1 MAQEY
6 ELKQVKVRLR
16 LAEAEPLYS
25 TERLS
30 TPDRAAA
37 VMAGALA
44 QMDREYCCVVN
55 LDAANHPINFNVVS
69 IGDVS
74 QAHVSMQNVFK
85 SAILS
90 NAAKIMLFHNH
101 PSGSLEASRED
112 LKVTRCLIEA
122 GRIMNIPVLD
132 HIIVAGG
139 TAEHFS
145 FREKIPD
152 IFAFRDR
159 AEFFLHDPQA
169 PLAPDRLMV
178 RPTYGKFGVY
188 EVTGENRARVLYE
201 GSEQDCHD
209 RIRELRDRHRESGM
223 GDSFTIY
230 QLKDDESLNC
240 IRFEGLDRLEK
251 DGRSV
256 DKGNYDE
263 VYKAPLKQGTTLD
276 DIYFQFNA
284 LHPLDFRGHSLS
296 VGDVVV
302 LHRGGEDK
310 AFYVDIVG
318 YAELPGFLLEKAAER
333 GAGAMERPQTF
344 SDERKPAFDDE
355 AAFKLGDRYISIQR
369 TDGGYDYSIFDE
381 GYRLLDGGVYDN
393 PDAGMSAVLQEIIDE
408 LKQPVYNA
416 ERDTYSH
423 TEVQGNI
430 RQDDIAERIDYDEL
444 MEKTE
449 SVGMA
454 EIAAAKSAQEIVG
467 RFRSETDRL
476 FHSEKAD
483 GMRPADIEAAVRGL
497 VQQIIDEYGLDAA
510 IEDVIVSGSRCRGLE
525 DDKSDLDVAV
535 SFSGTEREDD
545 MFNILHDEKLFFG
558 SIELDINPINTEHT
572 GTLAEYLQGV
582 EKYLSEKRAEIERNL
597 AESAR
602 VGREPKQIVTFT
614 VAESSEFHSFGE
626 LHEGIPS
633 LQEAVNLYEK
643 LCNEST
649 LDAVPALG
657 INVHTLGT
665 SAIEDMRWDFLCGG
679 TLDLEGLQYVP
690 DMCRN
695 AEVMEALRQIA
706 EIYPDAEVIGRLP
719 QELEAGTSGPPV
731 QKSEE
736 RADTPLQQTAGEL
749 AIEVDRFSFKN
760 DFYMHRHMVEDRE
773 KQIQSLAGCIE
784 QGNDS
789 GIREYLTS
797 FIEENE
803 DPEAAVQAKELLRKL
818 DEYKPLAKIE
828 ENAINGNA
836 IYGMEEQNY
845 NIIDN
850 VSNNLPKNPEEKVIR
865 IGEHKKTRQRVSMKE
880 KLTEKKA
887 EIAARDGKSPEAQKA
902 NKPKGMGVDD

>member
-1 MAQEY
+1 M
-6 ELKQVKVRLR
+6 KQVKVRLR

-25 TERLS
+25 TEQIT
-30 TPDRAAA
+30 TPDKAVA
-37 VMAGALA
+37 VMSDALA

-55 LDAANHPINFNVVS
+55 LDAAKHPINFNVVS

-74 QAHVSMQNVFK
+74 QTQVPMQNVFK

-90 NAAKIMLFHNH
+90 NAAGIMLFHNH
-101 PSGSLEASRED
+101 PSGSLKASMED
-112 LKVTRCLIEA
+112 LELTKRLVEA
-122 GRIMNIPVLD
+122 GKLMNIPVVD

-139 TAEHFS
+139 TAERFS
-145 FREKIPD
+145 FRDNIPD
-152 IFAFRDR
+152 MFAVRDGG
-159 AEFFLHDPQA
+159 EYYLHDPQA
-169 PLAPDRLMV
+169 VLNPDSLMV

-188 EVTGENRARVLYE
+188 EVTGENRARVLFE

-209 RIRELRDRHRESGM
+209 RIKELRDRYRESGM

-230 QLKDDESLNC
+230 QLKDDESLRY
-240 IRFEGLDRLEK
+240 IRFEGLDRLEN
-251 DGRSV
+251 GEQTV
-256 DKGNYDE
+256 VKGNYDE

-296 VGDVVV
+296 VSDVVV
-302 LHRGGEDK
+302 LHREDGDK
-310 AFYVDIVG
+310 AFYVDVIG
-318 YAELPGFLLEKAAER
+318 FTELPGFLLEKTAER
-333 GAGAMERPQTF
+333 GAEAMESPQAF
-344 SDERKPAFDDE
+344 SDEREPAFDDE

-393 PDAGMSAVLQEIIDE
+393 PDAGMGAVLQEIIDG
-408 LKQPVYNA
+408 LKKPVYNA

-430 RQDDIAERIDYDEL
+430 LQDDIAERIGYDEL
-444 MEKTE
+444 MEKVE

-454 EIAAAKSAQEIVG
+454 EIAAVKSAQEIVEG
-467 RFRSETDRL
+467 FRFETDRL
-476 FHSEKAD
+476 FHSEKVD
-483 GMRPADIEAAVRGL
+483 GMRPADIEAAVRGH
-497 VQQIIDEYGLDAA
+497 VQQMIDEYGLDAT

-525 DDKSDLDVAV
+525 DDKSDLDVVV
-535 SFSGTEREDD
+535 SFSGSEREDD
-545 MFNILHDEKLFFG
+545 LFNILHDEKLFFG
-558 SIELDINPINTEHT
+558 SSELDINPINTGQT
-572 GTLAEYLQGV
+572 GTLAEYLSGV
-582 EKYLSEKRAEIERNL
+582 EKYLSEKRAEIEQNL
-597 AESAR
+597 AESAH
-602 VGREPKQIVTFT
+602 VGGEPKQIVTFT

-649 LDAVPALG
+649 LNAVPALG
-657 INVHTLGT
+657 INVHMVGT
-665 SAIEDMRWDFLCGG
+665 PAIEDMKWDFLCGG

-706 EIYPDAEVIGRLP
+706 EIYPDAEVIGRFP
-719 QELEAGTSGPPV
+719 QELEAGTSGPSV

-749 AIEVDRFSFKN
+749 AIEVDRFSFEN
-760 DFYMHRHMVEDRE
+760 DFYTHRHMVEDRA
-773 KQIQSLAGCIE
+773 KQIQSLASCIE
-784 QGNDS
+784 QGKDS

-803 DPEAAVQAKELLRKL
+803 DPGATVQAKELLRKL
-818 DEYKPLAKIE
+818 DDYKPLAKIE
-828 ENAINGNA
+828 ENAI
-836 IYGMEEQNY
+836 YGMEEQNY
-845 NIIDN
+845 NMIDN
-850 VSNNLPKNPEEKVIR
+850 VPNNLPKDPKEKVIG

-887 EIAARDGKSPEAQKA
+887 EIAVRDGKSPEAQKA